1 MTTIHPTHD
10 IGISKVP
17 MIPHTVYM
25 LMGSSGA
32 GKSTLIERLVSEVFT
47 EYDGTDAAASTN
59 LVSVISADGWRGFFA
74 NTASSPRTHKMEPSM
89 RQVSGPAFRML
100 EAELEQNMAFP
111 IATPY
116 IFIDTRGLGLEF
128 RQNVKA
134 MADRYG
140 YNFVLVALN
149 LDRKVLEQTP
159 LTHGS
164 TEKALRHEDYARV
177 HKEMTTIGIKD
188 FTAYIRIRNRLEHW
202 DNVQMEAGELVQTH
216 KEIIR
221 SYKPETMYAVI
232 GDVHESTQAVK
243 DLVDRIDARDIKH
256 KQLIFVGDYLDKGG
270 DTEGILKLMTE
281 LVEKRDAWIVHA
293 NHEKYIY
300 GRLKGTMPEAA
311 HEEKWVDSLKVLN
324 DRPDLQEMFFN
335 LYENHSVPS
344 IRMAGLGYRDLY
356 VTHVPCS
363 DRDLGRVKST
373 SRNRQSNLYLGDG
386 SVDPRTK
393 YDHVYKEVKLIHPY
407 HCFGHVC
414 HSEKYVSLGN
424 KYFLDTG
431 AVHGG
436 RLTAFCYAGGEIGS
450 EWIMSVDAPVLFE
463 SSIPKNRVKPIPVEK
478 PFHIDNY
485 NLTDYQQRAV
495 RRFVKSPA
503 SFISGTMSPSA
514 SIVGDPEK
522 GTVSVLEPIRTAL
535 EYFKGKGVEKV
546 LLDPK
551 FMGSRV
557 TLVLDRDNPENSIAT
572 MRTGNRTN
580 KVHDPLIERI
590 AKEQIALADKQFG
603 TEWKIAHVDGE
614 LTPWSV
620 IGSALIEREFYQY
633 AAQVRSELEE
643 LADDPVFSGLGI
655 GQEYDVP
662 TRLTKIAQ
670 FERQLSIHG
679 QTPEGEYDPQD
690 PEIKFNA
697 FGYLKVDDE
706 IFGYVPSITH
716 LNTLGRAGCIVLDLG
731 DIENAV
737 DIAQRAFSYA
747 TISNLEGFVVKPLQ
761 AVKDCLP
768 FMKVRNEQYL
778 RIIYGYD
785 YDLYY
790 EHHCRKKSIDRKA
803 KVSLRESEM
812 GLELLGVTD
821 PAKKLELAVKLI
833 AEMNREESLD
843 PRL

>member
-1 MTTIHPTHD
+1 MTTHPTQE
-10 IGISKVP
+10 ISITKVP

-25 LMGSSGA
+25 LMGPSGA
-32 GKSTLIERLVSEVFT
+32 GKSTLVERLVSEVFT
-47 EYDGTDAAASTN
+47 EYDGSDASKVKN
-59 LVSVISADGWRGFFA
+59 LVSVINADGWRGFFA

-116 IFIDTRGLGLEF
+116 IFVDTRGLGMEF
-128 RQNVKA
+128 RQNVKT

-140 YNFVLVALN
+140 YNFVLVSLN
-149 LDRKVLEQTP
+149 LDRKVLDQTP
-159 LTHGS
+159 FTHGS
-164 TEKALRHEDYARV
+164 MEKTLRHDDFARV
-177 HKEMTTIGIKD
+177 HKEMSDIGIRD
-188 FTAYIRIRNRLEHW
+188 FTAHVRIRNRLEHW
-202 DNVQMEAGELVQTH
+202 DNVQMEGGELVDTH
-216 KEIIR
+216 KKIIR
-221 SYKPETMYAVI
+221 AYKPNTMYAVI
-232 GDVHESTQAVK
+232 GDVHESVQALK
-243 DLVDRIDARDIKH
+243 ELVAKIDNRDIEH

-281 LVEKRDAWIVHA
+281 LVEKRGAWIVHA

-311 HEEKWVDSLKVLN
+311 HEEKWIDSLKVLYA
-324 DRPDLQEMFFN
+324 RPDLQEMFFN

-344 IRMAGLGYRDLY
+344 IYLTGLGYRDLY

-386 SVDPRTK
+386 SVDPRTM
-393 YDHVYKEVKLIHPY
+393 YEHLYKEVKLIHPY

-450 EWIMSVDAPVLFE
+450 EWIMNVDAPVLFE

-485 NLTDYQQRAV
+485 NLSDYQQRAV
-495 RRFVKSPA
+495 KRFVKSPA

-514 SIVGDPEK
+514 SIVGDPDK

-535 EYFKGKGVEKV
+535 EYFKGKGVKKV

-551 FMGSRV
+551 FMGSRI

-580 KVHDPLIERI
+580 KVHDPLIARI

-603 TEWKIAHVDGE
+603 TEWKFAHVDGE

-620 IGSALIEREFYQY
+620 IGSGLIEREFYQY

-643 LADDPVFSGLGI
+643 LADDPVFAQLEI
-655 GQEYDVP
+655 GKEFDVQ
-662 TRLTKIAQ
+662 TRLGKLDE
-670 FERQLSIHG
+670 FDRQLQIHG
-679 QTPEGEYDPQD
+679 HIPEGEYDPQD
-690 PEIKFNA
+690 PKIKFNA

-706 IFGYVPSITH
+706 IFGSVPH
-716 LNTLGRAGCIVLDLG
+716 LAHFDTLGRTGYCIVDLE
-731 DIENAV
+731 DMDSAV
-737 DIAQRAFSYA
+737 SYA
-747 TISNLEGFVVKPLQ
+747 QGALYNVVMNDMEGFVVKPLE
-761 AVKDCLP
+761 AVKGCLP

-790 EHHCRKKSIDRKA
+790 EHHCRKKSIDSKA
-803 KVSLRESEM
+803 KVSLKEYEM
-812 GLELLGVTD
+812 GLELLGTTD
-821 PAKKLELAVKLI
+821 PDKKLELAVKLI
-833 AEMNREESLD
+833 AEMNREEHLD